1 MKPARYLTAI
11 IALILTLTLVALAP
25 LNTAAATVGKYVSE
39 LYIAYGKDEAD
50 AEAVLTSK
58 GFLPIK
64 GNLNDNCDA
73 YVMMGYKT
81 TDDIRESITDIA
93 VMNMDGSFNT
103 TEYTEVLRQRKTQ
116 VADLLEGFMATIM
129 EYRANYRD
137 GKAKATA
144 VHDLLNKL
152 TDDDS
157 GMGLGDLFNSKTFQ
171 DKAGVA
177 KSVTAENTEKLP
189 DLLTIL
195 MQGNSSY
202 IHIIESLLAVSAD
215 TNDNTWVD
223 RFAEKDY
230 DDMLDELEDTRPDL
244 NTVSKQTQ
252 YLDAEYGDIVGGLA
266 ESVAALRLELLDFEA
281 TGIVVAESIDYDKL
295 EDNLEKEEADNE
307 EQQAEVVTDEIK
319 LLQMCMIY
327 DALKNYE
334 GGYFAK
340 GDLLDFFLQ
349 EVDEEDTERYYPMA
363 VSVYTIYTLIQKDD
377 VELKPIPKY
386 FVDNKTT
393 ENGESYQL
401 NYQAVECNRED
412 YNGNVH
418 QTGSSADLNADEG
431 RQWLAI
437 YVSKNSMAGNP
448 VLPEFD
454 IAENI
459 SAPAGMSGSVHLF
472 GEKGA
477 VNLSDK
483 ETMNYSKMYSAY
495 RSLKDKITGDIK
507 SYLFF
512 KLSDLPKTYD
522 ESAGNMTATAMSDGM
537 SAAIGFGCLVLGG
550 VFGAVITVIVKRK
563 KENKA

>member
-1 MKPARYLTAI
+1 M
-11 IALILTLTLVALAP
+11 
-25 LNTAAATVGKYVSE
+25 
-39 LYIAYGKDEAD
+39 
-50 AEAVLTSK
+50 
-58 GFLPIK
+58 
-64 GNLNDNCDA
+64 
-73 YVMMGYKT
+73 
-81 TDDIRESITDIA
+81 
-93 VMNMDGSFNT
+93 
-103 TEYTEVLRQRKTQ
+103 
-116 VADLLEGFMATIM
+116 LE
-129 EYRANYRD
+129 
-137 GKAKATA
+137 
-144 VHDLLNKL
+144 
-152 TDDDS
+152 
-157 GMGLGDLFNSKTFQ
+157 
-171 DKAGVA
+171 
-177 KSVTAENTEKLP
+177 
-189 DLLTIL
+189 
-195 MQGNSSY
+195 
-202 IHIIESLLAVSAD
+202 
-215 TNDNTWVD
+215 
-223 RFAEKDY
+223 
-230 DDMLDELEDTRPDL
+230 ELEDTRPDL

-252 YLDAEYGDIVGGLA
+252 YLDAEYGDIVNSLA

-281 TGIVVAESIDYDKL
+281 TGIVVDKSIDYDKL

-349 EVDEEDTERYYPMA
+349 EVDEDDTERYYPMA
-363 VSVYTIYTLIQKDD
+363 ASVYKIYTLIQKDE

-412 YNGNVH
+412 YNGNAH

-459 SAPAGMSGSVHLF
+459 SAPVGMNGSVHLL

-550 VFGAVITVIVKRK
+550 VLGSVITVIVKRK

>member
-1 MKPARYLTAI
+1 M
-11 IALILTLTLVALAP
+11 
-25 LNTAAATVGKYVSE
+25 
-39 LYIAYGKDEAD
+39 
-50 AEAVLTSK
+50 
-58 GFLPIK
+58 
-64 GNLNDNCDA
+64 
-73 YVMMGYKT
+73 
-81 TDDIRESITDIA
+81 
-93 VMNMDGSFNT
+93 
-103 TEYTEVLRQRKTQ
+103 
-116 VADLLEGFMATIM
+116 LE
-129 EYRANYRD
+129 
-137 GKAKATA
+137 
-144 VHDLLNKL
+144 
-152 TDDDS
+152 
-157 GMGLGDLFNSKTFQ
+157 
-171 DKAGVA
+171 
-177 KSVTAENTEKLP
+177 
-189 DLLTIL
+189 
-195 MQGNSSY
+195 
-202 IHIIESLLAVSAD
+202 
-215 TNDNTWVD
+215 
-223 RFAEKDY
+223 
-230 DDMLDELEDTRPDL
+230 ELEDSRPDL
-244 NTVSKQTQ
+244 NTISKQTQ

-281 TGIVVAESIDYDKL
+281 TGIVVGESIDYDKL

-307 EQQAEVVTDEIK
+307 EKQAEVVADEIK

-349 EVDEEDTERYYPMA
+349 EVDEDDTERYYPMA
-363 VSVYTIYTLIQKDD
+363 AAFTDGQRGGMDFISFKDLLRYAFMDFDSWKDDIKKNTKLDELENDSVYKGINREMFSTDGSIAYTGAATRADNISHDSEDEIDDATAIKWLLWGSTAFCGIIFGIAKIGERLATQEFLSYVNLGSLSENKVREVMSDAHIRYKPVYNDWESMSYYADFLKFATLFLAIAASVYTIYTLIQKDE

-412 YNGNVH
+412 YNGNAH

-459 SAPAGMSGSVHLF
+459 SAPAGMSGSVHLL

-563 KENKA
+563 KENKV